1 MITISSTQIEALV
14 AAYFWPF
21 VRILAFVL
29 SAPIFGNPSMPLQ
42 LRIGLALVLSFVIAP
57 VIALPHVDPLSLAG
71 IGILAQQILIG
82 VTLGLTVR
90 IIFTAAEA
98 AGEFVGLQM
107 GLGYATFFDPERAD
121 QTPVLGQFIG
131 LLATLVF
138 LALDG
143 HLQVVQVLARSFTT
157 LPVGGEAVG
166 ARGLLT
172 FAYWGSAIFSAGV
185 MLAMP
190 LLAALLIANLALGV
204 LTRAAPQLNL
214 FAVGFPV
221 TLALGLIV
229 LALSLPFFA
238 PVLHQMFE
246 TCYATMLKVMQDFAS
261 R

>member
-1 MITISSTQIEALV
+1 MISITSGQIEALV

-29 SAPIFGNPSMPLQ
+29 SAPVFGNPSMPLQ
-42 LRIGLALVLSFVIAP
+42 LRIGLAALLSFIIAP
-57 VIALPHVDPLSLAG
+57 LVALPHIDPLSLPGVAV
-71 IGILAQQILIG
+71 LAQQIVIG
-82 VTLGLTVR
+82 VTLGLTLR
-90 IIFTAAEA
+90 IIFVATEA

-121 QTPVLGQFIG
+121 QVPVLGQFLG
-131 LLATLVF
+131 LLTTLVF

-143 HLQVVQVLARSFTT
+143 HLQVVQVLARSFATI
-157 LPVGGEAVG
+157 PVGGGMHAG
-166 ARGLLT
+166 GLLT
-172 FAYWGSAIFSAGV
+172 LAYWGSAIFSAGV

-221 TLALGLIV
+221 TLALGLIT
-229 LALSLPFFA
+229 LALSLPFFT
-238 PVLHQMFE
+238 PVLQQLFDAG
-246 TCYATMLKVMQDFAS
+246 YATMMKATQEFAL